1 MSKYVAILA
10 GGRIGIHAH
19 SSNGNT
25 ATLCGMDGDD
35 PHPAVDQKIVSV
47 PANAMFKFLPSSLNC
62 SDVIIIPSFLN
73 ACSCVFIVRSSRVI
87 RMFAV
92 ASWLSIGSSEIDS
105 VLKL

>member
-47 PANAMFKFLPSSLNC
+47 PANAKIDCEQCQSIILQSLKYSKHDFKETST
-62 SDVIIIPSFLN
+62 
-73 ACSCVFIVRSSRVI
+73 
-87 RMFAV
+87 
-92 ASWLSIGSSEIDS
+92 
-105 VLKL
+105 